1 MADIDLALVPVEP
14 AEPLPDGA
22 GELRK
27 RLLPPLERQV
37 ELDLAAQVLADH
49 ANGLTDRIEREQ
61 RWADDDDQ
69 YHGILPKKTFPWAG
83 CANFHVPLTRTGV
96 ETLKPRLIESV
107 LGDDQPILVRPVEAT
122 DEARQD
128 ITERF
133 LNWQVMTPLGPAPL
147 LAGSA
152 HRFLVPG
159 LVIAKT
165 LWRVEERV
173 LRAVRTFPADMPMP
187 EILKLLFGATVPE
200 DLEKDGEDTWTG
212 TLRSPSG
219 AKRPVTLTFKFL
231 PDETQGLIVQTE
243 VTYEAP
249 RVELIEVEDIVV
261 PINGGGDAQ
270 RLPWLHQ
277 RLYLD
282 EAALR
287 RKVRLDVFGKDA
299 VEELIRGQNPSGDEG
314 TLDSTAV
321 RAGRAAAEGVEI
333 LGASDV
339 RADEYEVIESYR
351 TS

>member
-83 CANFHVPLTRTGV
+83 CANFFVPLTPTGV
-96 ETLKPRLIESV
+96 EKMRRRLMESV

-133 LNWQVMTPLGPAPL
+133 LNWQVMTQLDLGPLVAE
-147 LAGSA
+147 SA

-159 LVIAKT
+159 LVTAKP
-165 LWRVEERV
+165 LWRVEERT
-173 LRAVRTFPADMPMP
+173 LRAVRTFPAEMPLP
-187 EILKLLFGATVPE
+187 EILSMLFETRTPQ
-200 DLEKDGEDTWTG
+200 DLKKDGEDTWTG
-212 TLRSPSG
+212 TLKSPTG
-219 AKRPVTLTFKFL
+219 ARRPVTLTFKFL
-231 PDETQGLIVQTE
+231 PDETQVLVVKEE

-249 RVELIEVEDIVV
+249 R
-261 PINGGGDAQ
+261 
-270 RLPWLHQ
+270 
-277 RLYLD
+277 
-282 EAALR
+282 
-287 RKVRLDVFGKDA
+287 
-299 VEELIRGQNPSGDEG
+299 
-314 TLDSTAV
+314 
-321 RAGRAAAEGVEI
+321 GR
-333 LGASDV
+333 
-339 RADEYEVIESYR
+339 
-351 TS
+351 